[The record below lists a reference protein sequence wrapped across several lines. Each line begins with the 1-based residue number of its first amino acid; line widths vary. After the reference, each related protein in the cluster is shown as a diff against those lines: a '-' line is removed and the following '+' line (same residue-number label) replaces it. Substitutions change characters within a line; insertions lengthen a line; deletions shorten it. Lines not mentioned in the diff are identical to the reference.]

1 MRSMATKLALAIWA
15 LLLPSLV
22 LSLVY
27 AHRGVGSAE
36 LGLPIWTTVG
46 IAVVCNWVVM
56 LWPAAKKKGS
66 SPSGYVNKNNADN
79 V

>member
-1 MRSMATKLALAIWA
+1 MRSMTTKLALTIWA
-15 LLLPSLV
+15 LLLPSLAP
-22 LSLVY
+22 SLVY
-27 AHRGVGSAE
+27 AHRGFGPAE

-46 IAVVCNWVVM
+46 IAVVCYWVVM
-56 LWPAAKKKGS
+56 LWPASKKKGS